1 MIVLTAENLSKS
13 YGEKT
18 LFNDISLTIASED
31 KIGLIGVNGTGKSS
45 LLKALSGKDPADSGS
60 VNIPS
65 AVRVE
70 YLFQNP
76 DFEED
81 CTVLEHIF
89 SRGDSPEIKL
99 IRDYEKMLSDI
110 GKYPEDE
117 NLQKKLLKLTAD
129 MDSLDAWELES
140 QVKTI
145 LTKLGITDFDQK
157 LSTLSGGQKK
167 RVALSTVLIHPCDLL
182 ILDEPTNHMDSDTI
196 AWLEEY
202 LKNRKGAL
210 LMITHDRYFLDRVVN
225 KTVELDG
232 GKVYTYSGGY
242 SQFLQK
248 KAERKSL
255 ESSMER
261 KRERLYKKELEW
273 IRAGA
278 QARTTKQKAR
288 IQRFEKLEDSKMDIN
303 DEKVEISVAHSRLGS
318 KIVEIE
324 NISKSFTDNPLI
336 KDFTYTLL
344 KDDRIGIVGDN
355 GMGKSTLLNIIS
367 GKIQPDSGLI
377 DIGSTVNIGYF
388 SQESEDMD
396 TNMRAIE
403 YIRSH
408 AEYITTADGTKI
420 SASQMM
426 ERFLF
431 TGDMQWTFISRLSG
445 GERRRL
451 YLLKVLM
458 DSPNVLIL
466 DEPTNDLDIETLTVL
481 EDYIDEFSGPV
492 ITVSHDRYFL
502 DRICRKIISFD
513 GGGVLS
519 VHHGKYSDFSKKAKE
534 TSSDS
539 VSEGQKTKTDQKQ
552 CPKPKKQKTKL
563 SYKEQHEYDNI
574 GSEIEDI
581 EVQIEQVDIE
591 ISKYTTEFSKLQDAM
606 ERKEELEMLLLEK
619 LERQEY
625 LEELKSS
632 LE

>member
-13 YGEKT
+13 YGEKI
-18 LFNDISLTIASED
+18 LFKDISLTIASED

-45 LLKALSGKDPADSGS
+45 LLKSLSGKDPADSGN

-65 AVRVE
+65 SVRVE

-76 DFEED
+76 DFEE
-81 CTVLEHIF
+81 CSTVLEHIF

-99 IRDYEKMLSDI
+99 IRDYEKILSDM
-110 GKYPEDE
+110 GKHPEDE
-117 NLQKKLLKLTAD
+117 SLQKRLLKLTAD
-129 MDSLDAWELES
+129 MDSLDVWELES

-157 LSTLSGGQKK
+157 ISTLSGGQKK

-210 LMITHDRYFLDRVVN
+210 IMITHDRYFLDRVVN
-225 KTVELDG
+225 KTVELDSG
-232 GKVYTYSGGY
+232 NIYTYSGGY
-242 SQFLQK
+242 SQFIQK
-248 KAERKSL
+248 KAERKNL

-273 IRAGA
+273 IRTGA
-278 QARTTKQKAR
+278 KARTTKQKAR
-288 IQRFEKLEDSKMDIN
+288 IQRFETLEDSKMDIN

-324 NISKSFTDNPLI
+324 SISKSFTQAPLI
-336 KDFTYTLL
+336 KDFTYTIL
-344 KDDRIGIVGDN
+344 KNDRIGIVGDN
-355 GMGKSTLLNIIS
+355 GTGKSTLLNMIS

-377 DIGSTVNIGYF
+377 DVGSTVNMGYF

-396 TNMRAIE
+396 TSMRAIE

-481 EDYIDEFSGPV
+481 EDYIDEFAGPV

-502 DRICRKIISFD
+502 DRVCRKIISFD
-513 GGGVLS
+513 GCGAVS
-519 VHHGKYSDFSKKAKE
+519 VHHGNYSDFSEKAN
-534 TSSDS
+534 DALLNS
-539 VSEGQKTKTDQKQ
+539 VSGDQKQ
-552 CPKPKKQKTKL
+552 NTDEKQSQKPKKQKNKL
-563 SYKEQHEYDNI
+563 SYKEQQEYDNI

-581 EVQIEQVDIE
+581 ESNIEQVDIE
-591 ISKYTTEFSKLQDAM
+591 ISKYSTEFTKLQNAM
-606 ERKEELEMLLLEK
+606 ERKEELEILLLEK

-625 LEELKSS
+625 LEELKTS

>member
-1 MIVLTAENLSKS
+1 MIVLTAENLCKS

-18 LFNDISLTIASED
+18 LFKDISLTIASED
-31 KIGLIGVNGTGKSS
+31 KIGLIGLNGTGKSS

-65 AVRVE
+65 SVRVE

-81 CTVLEHIF
+81 SSVLEHIF

-99 IRDYEKMLSDI
+99 IRDYEKTLSDI
-110 GKYPEDE
+110 SRRPEDE
-117 NLQKKLLKLTAD
+117 NLQKRLLKLTAD

-157 LSTLSGGQKK
+157 IGTLSGGQKK

-202 LKNRKGAL
+202 LRIRKGAL
-210 LMITHDRYFLDRVVN
+210 LVITHDRYFLDRVVN
-225 KTVELDG
+225 RTVELDG
-232 GKVYTYSGGY
+232 GNLYTYSGGY
-242 SQFLQK
+242 SQFLEK
-248 KAERKSL
+248 KAERKNL

-288 IQRFEKLEDSKMDIN
+288 IQRFEKLEDSKMDIS
-303 DEKVEISVAHSRLGS
+303 DEKAEISVAHSRLGS

-324 NISKSFTDNPLI
+324 AISKSFTQAPLI
-336 KDFTYTLL
+336 KNFTYTIL

-355 GMGKSTLLNIIS
+355 GTGKSTLLNMIS

-377 DIGSTVNIGYF
+377 DVGATVNIGYF

-396 TNMRAIE
+396 TSMRAIE

-431 TGDMQWTFISRLSG
+431 SGDMQWTFISRLSG
-445 GERRRL
+445 GEKRRL

-481 EDYIDEFSGPV
+481 EDYIDEFAGPV

-502 DRICRKIISFD
+502 DRVCSKIISFD
-513 GGGVLS
+513 GGGAVS
-519 VHHGKYSDFSKKAKE
+519 VHHGNYSDFSERAKNALLN
-534 TSSDS
+534 S
-539 VSEGQKTKTDQKQ
+539 VPGAQKPNTDEKQPQKQ
-552 CPKPKKQKTKL
+552 KKQKNKL

-574 GSEIEDI
+574 GSEIEAI
-581 EVQIEQVDIE
+581 ETQIEQVDIE
-591 ISKYTTEFSKLQDAM
+591 ILKYSTEFTKLQNAM

-625 LEELKSS
+625 LEELRAS